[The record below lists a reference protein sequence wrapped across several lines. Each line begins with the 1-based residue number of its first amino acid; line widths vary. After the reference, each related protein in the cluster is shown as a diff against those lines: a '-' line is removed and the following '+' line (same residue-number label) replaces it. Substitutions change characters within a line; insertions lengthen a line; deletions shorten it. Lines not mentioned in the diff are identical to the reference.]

1 MAGKKMKKMESCDNC
16 DDSWMAQAKIKA
28 WVLIILGLLGLLEA
42 TGYIGLRQYYFAYV
56 WSAIVLIIGINKL
69 WYMKH
74 CK

>member
-1 MAGKKMKKMESCDNC
+1 MAGKKMMKMGK
-16 DDSWMAQAKIKA
+16 DDGSWKAQAKVKA

-56 WSAIVLIIGINKL
+56 WSAIVLIIGIKKL